1 MEDKKVT
8 VVNMVDAQVGIK
20 NPDFRFQ
27 ANWPAKGSK
36 VRIDKQ
42 MLDDLMYED
51 GVRYLFDN
59 GILYIDDMQDKI
71 DLGLEDEGTTEPT
84 KIIVWTEADMK
95 KYLTVKPMH
104 EFKVAFD
111 KLSRDQQQE
120 VARYMV
126 ANELVGSLEKAEYVQ
141 KKTEIDVI
149 SAVRLNKANKEA

>member
-104 EFKVAFD
+104 EFKAAFD

>member
-27 ANWPAKGSK
+27 ANWPAKGAK

-42 MLDDLMYED
+42 MLDDLMYEE
-51 GVRYLFDN
+51 GVKYLFDN

-104 EFKVAFD
+104 EFKTAFD

>member
-27 ANWPAKGSK
+27 ANWPKKGSK

-84 KIIVWTEADMK
+84 KIIVWTEEDMK
-95 KYLTVKPMH
+95 KYLTVKPMY
-104 EFKVAFD
+104 EFKAAFD

>member
-1 MEDKKVT
+1 
-8 VVNMVDAQVGIK
+8 
-20 NPDFRFQ
+20 
-27 ANWPAKGSK
+27 
-36 VRIDKQ
+36 

-71 DLGLEDEGTTEPT
+71 DLGLEDEGTTKPT
-84 KIIVWTEADMK
+84 KIIVWSEADMK

-104 EFKVAFD
+104 EFKTEFD

-126 ANELVGSLEKAEYVQ
+126 TNELVGSLEKAEYVQ

>member
-27 ANWPAKGSK
+27 ANWPAKGSR

-71 DLGLEDEGTTEPT
+71 DLGLEDEGTTKPT
-84 KIIVWTEADMK
+84 KIIVWSEADMK

-104 EFKVAFD
+104 EFKTEFD

>member
-27 ANWPAKGSK
+27 ANWPAKGSR

-71 DLGLEDEGTTEPT
+71 DLGLEDEGTTKPT
-84 KIIVWTEADMK
+84 KIIVWSEADMK

-104 EFKVAFD
+104 EFKTEFD

-149 SAVRLNKANKEA
+149 SAVRLNKVNKEA

>member
-51 GVRYLFDN
+51 GVKYLFDN

-71 DLGLEDEGTTEPT
+71 AKASII
-84 KIIVWTEADMK
+84 KIIEICKNCNK
-95 KYLTVKPMH
+95 KVY
-104 EFKVAFD
+104 FF
-111 KLSRDQQQE
+111 
-120 VARYMV
+120 
-126 ANELVGSLEKAEYVQ
+126 
-141 KKTEIDVI
+141 
-149 SAVRLNKANKEA
+149 